1 MSRMG
6 ILERKE
12 RKRSELREQILNAA
26 RTILTRDGIEAL
38 TMRKIADAI
47 EYSPATIYL
56 HFENR
61 EAIALA
67 LCREASAVL
76 FAQVGEAAAIED
88 PAERLRVVGRTY
100 VRYGIEHPEEYKLI
114 FMTDSALMES
124 VFGQELMSPDDP
136 GAQAFEYLAATVV
149 EAQASGAIRRLD
161 PRLVAEALWSAVHG
175 IVSLA
180 LTCREVL
187 TSDPQELAA
196 VQVDALVRGLA

>member
-1 MSRMG
+1 MG

-12 RKRSELREQILNAA
+12 RKRSELREQILAAA
-26 RTILTRDGIEAL
+26 RTIVFRDGIEAL

-76 FAQVGEAAAIED
+76 FAQVGETAAIAD
-88 PAERLRVVGRTY
+88 PAERLHRFGCTY
-100 VRYGIEHPEEYKLI
+100 VRYGIEHPQEYKLV

-124 VFGQELMSPDDP
+124 VFDEAMTPDDP
-136 GAQAFEYLAATVV
+136 ASQAFDYLTAAVA
-149 EAQASGAIRRLD
+149 EAQTQGAIRSID
-161 PRLVAEALWSAVHG
+161 PRIVAEALWCAVHG

-180 LTCREVL
+180 LTCSDAL
-187 TSDPQELAA
+187 TGDPLEIAE
-196 VQVDALVRGLA
+196 VQVGALVRGFA